1 MKNTLAATAGIV
13 VFIAAVYMYRA
24 HTDREWTNAR
34 LMRDMTA
41 MQASRARTVPPRT
54 RPQDSAFFD
63 GSADAAAT
71 GELSDIPAVW
81 ASGAE
86 RKKLELLGQRVYAA
100 HCAAC
105 HGIVGQGGTPVA
117 KAEGMPAIV
126 PFTDDKYAHAGL
138 AQIYRSIA
146 RGQGNMPAYGGKL
159 SIREIWTAALH
170 VRRLRD
176 GQGATAP

>member
-13 VFIAAVYMYRA
+13 VFIAAVYVYRA

-41 MQASRARTVPPRT
+41 MQASRARPVPPRT
-54 RPQDSAFFD
+54 RPQNSALFD
-63 GSADAAAT
+63 GSAEMAAT
-71 GELSDIPAVW
+71 GELADIPAAW
-81 ASGAE
+81 ASGPE
-86 RKKLELLGQRVYAA
+86 RKKLEQLGQRVYAA

-105 HGIVGQGGTPVA
+105 HGLDGRGGTPAA

-126 PFTDDKYAHAGL
+126 PFSDDKYAPAGL
-138 AQIYRSIA
+138 AQLYRSIA
-146 RGQGNMPAYGGKL
+146 KGQGNMPAYGDKL
-159 SIREIWTAALH
+159 SIREIWAAALH